1 MGETACRSP
10 WLHITPPNRSMPSCL
25 PFTLR
30 HPSFVWRRFSVKLAS
45 ALTLALP
52 PALLCAPARAAA
64 QGPRPS
70 ATALAAAVDRLA
82 ERAMRAELT
91 PALGLAIA
99 MDGRTVYE
107 RAFGMADVSAHI
119 PATRNTL
126 WYVASTSKSF
136 TGFGVSLLAD
146 AGRLSFDAPI
156 ASLLPPA
163 RWPEGVD
170 ANSLTLAHFLSHTHN
185 LNDVVVTLNAA
196 FTGIQPESAWPGL
209 LQHASRRT
217 QPELVYSNVGYNVA
231 AMVIDH
237 LEPRGWREWMTRAV
251 YAPAGMRETY
261 AHVQGLDAR
270 RIAKPHQL
278 SATGAFVT
286 APFFKVDATMNSAG
300 GHLSTLGDL
309 ARWTIVQMDSGRI
322 DGRQVFP
329 RSAVLRSH
337 TLISPHTRPAGRRYA
352 YFDREGWAAG
362 WDIGSYDGERMVS
375 RFGGYHSVRSH
386 LSFLPARRIGVVAV
400 STGDPGAALTD
411 VLAAYAYDLEA
422 GRVDAEQRALARL
435 DTVIARRTQSLQAAH
450 ARDSTQ
456 RARRALQLPLPL
468 SAYAGRYTSATLGD
482 FVVTTDSTAAARES
496 ALRYRWGAVYGTLLP
511 QDTSGLAFRTDF
523 VGDEMGLSFVRST
536 DGVVTELRLNGQRF
550 VRELHPMR

>member
-1 MGETACRSP
+1 MQTGLPDIARS
-10 WLHITPPNRSMPSCL
+10 L
-25 PFTLR
+25 PFVLR
-30 HPSFVWRRFSVKLAS
+30 TFTVAVTRAITMAVPA
-45 ALTLALP
+45 
-52 PALLCAPARAAA
+52 ALLYAPAYAAA
-64 QGPRPS
+64 QGPRP
-70 ATALAAAVDRLA
+70 TPKALAAAVDRLA

-91 PALGLAIA
+91 PALGLAIT

-107 RAFGMADVSAHI
+107 RAFGMADVSNRIA
-119 PATRNTL
+119 ANRNTL

-146 AGRLSFDAPI
+146 AGRLAFDAPI
-156 ASLLPPA
+156 TSLLPQA

-170 ANSLTLAHFLSHTHN
+170 ANALTLAHFLSHTHN

-196 FTGIQPESAWPGL
+196 FTGIQPESTWPSL
-209 LQHASRRT
+209 LQHASKRA

-237 LEPRGWREWMTRAV
+237 LEPRGWREWMTHAV
-251 YAPAGMRETY
+251 YAPAGMQQTY
-261 AHVQGLDAR
+261 ARVAGLDAR
-270 RIAKPHQL
+270 RLAKPHQL
-278 SATGAFVT
+278 TATGSFVT

-329 RSAVLRSH
+329 RNAVVRSH

-352 YFDREGWAAG
+352 YFYREGWAAG
-362 WDIGSYDGERMVS
+362 WDIGSYEGERMVS
-375 RFGGYHSVRSH
+375 RFGGYHSLRSH
-386 LSFLPARRIGVVAV
+386 LSFLPTRRIGVVAM

-422 GRVDAEQRALARL
+422 GRVDAEQRAMARL
-435 DTVIARRTQSLQAAH
+435 DTVIARRAQALQAAH
-450 ARDSTQ
+450 TRDSTL
-456 RARRALQLPLPL
+456 RARLALRIPLPL
-468 SAYAGRYTSATLGD
+468 SSYAGRYTSATLGD
-482 FVVTTDSTAAARES
+482 FVVTTDSTATARES

-511 QDTSGLAFRTDF
+511 QDTSGLAFRMDF

-550 VRELHPMR
+550 VRALHPMR